1 MFIFNQIAKQESYYS
16 IKETVN
22 KRKGNEIKELSIIG
36 IYLLGIG
43 NVRLI

>member
-22 KRKGNEIKELSIIG
+22 KRNGNEIKELSIIG